1 MMIEGFLQ
9 RRDEL
14 QRKVLFAPR
23 GPRRREALNQLR
35 ELVRQEL
42 VAEQRAHEAVG
53 SGPIEGQPRK
63 AAASAPST
71 STPEPPPEFFDRVDR
86 PKPAQGELY
95 GGQQPYWVRD

>member
-9 RRDEL
+9 RQAEL

-23 GPRRREALNQLR
+23 GPRRRDALNQLR

-42 VAEQRAHEAVG
+42 VAEQHA
-53 SGPIEGQPRK
+53 QT
-63 AAASAPST
+63 AAAPGPT
-71 STPEPPPEFFDRVDR
+71 SKPEPPPEFYDRVER
-86 PKPAQGELY
+86 TASPVQGDLY